1 LSAIGSSLK
10 GFGAR
15 RRRHVPQRTGGASL
29 RVHVY
34 VETEVVD
41 RLGHVAGLTLDVVHA
56 GPL

>member
-1 LSAIGSSLK
+1 LK